1 MKEHK
6 YGYTA
11 EKKLISYYATVY
23 DFSPVKSLFEKVLTG
38 IIWSGAF
45 VTLGAL
51 AVGFLWLF
59 GG

>member
-23 DFSPVKSLFEKVLTG
+23 DFSPNKTLFEKALTG
-38 IIWSGAF
+38 VIWSGTFALL
-45 VTLGAL
+45 VAL
-51 AVGFLWLF
+51 AAGFLWLF